1 MTPSDTCGYN
11 AFMPRTPRRSPAAET
26 ARPRIVAYIRVSTD
40 KQAEHG
46 VSLDAQRAKVEQY
59 AALYDLDLV
68 AIELDA
74 LSAKTTARPALARA
88 LAMLDA
94 GTADGLLVVKLDR
107 LTRSVRDLGDLIE
120 RYFGARGSS
129 LISVSENVDTR
140 TAAGRLVL
148 NVLASVGQWEREAIG
163 ERTSAAMQHLRACG
177 ETTGTAPYGFR
188 VGADGSKLEEDA
200 AEQRALALVRELRAE
215 GLSLRAI
222 GDRLT
227 AAGLT
232 PRTGAKWH
240 PQTVARIADA
250 VAA

>member
-1 MTPSDTCGYN
+1 
-11 AFMPRTPRRSPAAET
+11 MPRS
-26 ARPRIVAYIRVSTD
+26 RIVAYIRVSTD

-46 VSLDAQRAKVEQY
+46 VSLDVQRAKVEQY

-74 LSAKTTARPALARA
+74 LTAKTTARPALMRA
-88 LAMLDA
+88 LAMLDDGA
-94 GTADGLLVVKLDR
+94 ADGLLVVKLDR

-120 RYFGARGSS
+120 RYFGPRGAA
-129 LISVSENVDTR
+129 LFSVSENVDTR

-163 ERTSAAMQHLRACG
+163 ERTSVAMQHKRVIG

-188 VGADGSKLEEDA
+188 VAGDGVHLVEDA
-200 AEQRALALVRELRAE
+200 AEQRALTLVRALRAE

-222 GDRLT
+222 GHRLT
-227 AAGLT
+227 AAGCN
-232 PRTGAKWH
+232 PRTGDRWH
-240 PQTVARIADA
+240 PQTVARIGGA